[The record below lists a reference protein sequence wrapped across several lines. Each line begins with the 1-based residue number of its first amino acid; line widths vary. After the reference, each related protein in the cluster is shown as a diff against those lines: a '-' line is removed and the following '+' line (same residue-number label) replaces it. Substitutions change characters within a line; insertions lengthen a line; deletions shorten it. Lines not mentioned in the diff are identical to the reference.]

1 MKLAGY
7 ISAILLIIAVFG
19 FAIIYVETFI
29 LELYPPQLPG
39 DSDLIKG
46 QWIKSFQNWAA
57 LCVGSAAI
65 SSILWFIL
73 AQWVFKIDQWE
84 DTEGKRPIWGLLFL
98 VPIIVVIVS
107 CISIKQTESSLLL
120 VYCFFL
126 LNGLAPYYI
135 STVLFSPSAFKYI
148 PVLAKPIRSRC
159 FW

>member
-1 MKLAGY
+1 MKSAGY

-29 LELYPPQLPG
+29 LEVYPPQLSG
-39 DSDLIKG
+39 DLKKG
-46 QWIKSFQNWAA
+46 QWIKSFQNWAS
-57 LCVGSAAI
+57 LCVVSAAI
-65 SSILWFIL
+65 SSILWFML
-73 AQWVFKIDQWE
+73 AQWGFKIDRWE
-84 DTEGKRPIWGLLFL
+84 DTEGKRPIWCLLFL

-107 CISIKQTESSLLL
+107 CIFIKQTESSLLL

-135 STVLFSPSAFKYI
+135 STLLFSPSAFKYI
-148 PVLAKPIRSRC
+148 PVGAKVFRSRC

>member
-7 ISAILLIIAVFG
+7 ISAILLIIAIFG
-19 FAIIYVETFI
+19 FAIIYVETLI
-29 LELYPPQLPG
+29 LEVYPPQLSG
-39 DSDLIKG
+39 DLKKG

-73 AQWVFKIDQWE
+73 AQWGFKINRWE
-84 DTEGKRPIWGLLFL
+84 DTEGKRPIWFFLFL

-107 CISIKQTESSLLL
+107 CIFIKQTESSLLL

-135 STVLFSPSAFKYI
+135 STLLFSPSAFKYV
-148 PVLAKPIRSRC
+148 PVLAKAIRSRC